1 MAALPLLGCAGEL
14 SVLQPAGPI
23 AGSIAILSWAMMIG
37 SLLLT
42 ALMTALF
49 FFVLWWP
56 QRAARISTRAWIIGG
71 GLILPGL
78 VLPPLVVAA
87 VVVGERMMPHD
98 PVPRIEA
105 HAQQFFW
112 TFRYPDHGGGETR
125 DLLHLP
131 AGQPVD
137 IHITAGDVMHAFW
150 VPRLAGKLDA
160 VPGHTNVLRL
170 QADAPGRL
178 EGLCAE
184 FCGLGHAHMRFEVH
198 VHAPHEFAA
207 VVAAET
213 TPSPP
218 EATRP

>member
-23 AGSIAILSWAMMIG
+23 AGSIATLSWVMMIG
-37 SLLLT
+37 SLFLT
-42 ALMTALF
+42 ALMTAIF
-49 FFVLWWP
+49 FFVVWWP
-56 QRAARISTRAWIIGG
+56 QRAARISARAWIIGG

-112 TFRYPDHGGGETR
+112 TFRYPDHGGAETR

-137 IHITAGDVMHAFW
+137 IHITAEDVMHAFW

-184 FCGLGHAHMRFEVH
+184 FCGLGHAHMRFEVR
-198 VHAPHEFAA
+198 VHAPEAFAA
-207 VVAAET
+207 AVAAET
-213 TPSPP
+213 TPSAP
-218 EATRP
+218 EAQP

>member
-23 AGSIAILSWAMMIG
+23 AGSIATLSWVMMIG
-37 SLLLT
+37 SLFLT
-42 ALMTALF
+42 ALMTAIF
-49 FFVLWWP
+49 FFVVWWP
-56 QRAARISTRAWIIGG
+56 LRAARISARAWIIGG

-112 TFRYPDHGGGETR
+112 TFRYPDHGGAETR

-137 IHITAGDVMHAFW
+137 IHITAEDVMHAFW

-184 FCGLGHAHMRFEVH
+184 FCGLGHSHMRFEVR
-198 VHAPHEFAA
+198 VHTPDEFAA
-207 VVAAET
+207 AVAAET
-213 TPSPP
+213 TPSAP
-218 EATRP
+218 EAQP

>member
-23 AGSIAILSWAMMIG
+23 AGSIATLSWAMMIG
-37 SLLLT
+37 SLFLT
-42 ALMTALF
+42 ALMTAIF
-49 FFVLWWP
+49 FFVVWWP
-56 QRAARISTRAWIIGG
+56 RRAARISARAWIIGG

-105 HAQQFFW
+105 HARQFFW
-112 TFRYPDHGGGETR
+112 TFRYPDHGGAETR

-137 IHITAGDVMHAFW
+137 IHITAEDVMHAFW

-170 QADAPGRL
+170 QADTPGRL

-184 FCGLGHAHMRFEVH
+184 FCGLGHAHMRFEVR
-198 VHAPHEFAA
+198 VHAPDEFAA
-207 VVAAET
+207 AVAAET
-213 TPSPP
+213 TP
-218 EATRP
+218 

>member
-1 MAALPLLGCAGEL
+1 
-14 SVLQPAGPI
+14 
-23 AGSIAILSWAMMIG
+23 MMIG
-37 SLLLT
+37 SLFLT
-42 ALMTALF
+42 ALMTAIF
-49 FFVLWWP
+49 FFVVWWP
-56 QRAARISTRAWIIGG
+56 RRAACISARAWIIGG
-71 GLILPGL
+71 GLVLPGL

-87 VVVGERMMPHD
+87 VVVGERMMPQD

-112 TFRYPDHGGGETR
+112 TFRYPDHGGAETR

-137 IHITAGDVMHAFW
+137 IHITAEDVMHAFW

-184 FCGLGHAHMRFEVH
+184 FCGLGHAHMRFEVR
-198 VHAPHEFAA
+198 VHAPDEFAA
-207 VVAAET
+207 AVAAET
-213 TPSPP
+213 TP
-218 EATRP
+218 

>member
-23 AGSIAILSWAMMIG
+23 AGSIATLSWVMMIG

-42 ALMTALF
+42 ALMTAIF
-49 FFVLWWP
+49 FFVVWWP
-56 QRAARISTRAWIIGG
+56 QRAARISARAWIIGG

-105 HAQQFFW
+105 HARQFFW
-112 TFRYPDHGGGETR
+112 TFRYPDHGGAETR

-137 IHITAGDVMHAFW
+137 IHITAEDVMHAFW

-184 FCGLGHAHMRFEVH
+184 FCGLGHSHMRFEVR
-198 VHAPHEFAA
+198 VHAPDEFAA
-207 VVAAET
+207 AVAAET
-213 TPSPP
+213 TPSAP
-218 EATRP
+218 EAQP